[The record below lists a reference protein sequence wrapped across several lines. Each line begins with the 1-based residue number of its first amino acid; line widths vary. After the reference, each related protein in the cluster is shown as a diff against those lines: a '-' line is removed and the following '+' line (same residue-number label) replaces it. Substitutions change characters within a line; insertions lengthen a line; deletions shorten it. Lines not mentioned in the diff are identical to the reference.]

1 MILSSLT
8 QEGLILKDMGPVT
21 YADEKRYDK
30 AAEAYQ
36 KAIHEKESGSQH
48 RIFIT
53 WMDLG
58 ETYYQMGRYKE
69 AYEVAQ
75 RAEALLVIVFEKAR
89 QYYIRRSIKNAI
101 LSIELESDV

>member
-1 MILSSLT
+1 
-8 QEGLILKDMGPVT
+8 
-21 YADEKRYDK
+21 
-30 AAEAYQ
+30 
-36 KAIHEKESGSQH
+36 
-48 RIFIT
+48 
-53 WMDLG
+53 
-58 ETYYQMGRYKE
+58 MGRYKE